1 MATLLVVD
9 DEQDIRDLVVKRLVR
24 EGHKVM
30 SADGGLIALAL
41 IERHGMPDAAILDL
55 DMPGMNGFD
64 LLARLRVLRPQLPAL
79 FLTVLWGADV
89 HAGVQAASA
98 AYVAKPFSAA
108 ELATGVRWLLGS
120 VHDLDGARE

>member
-24 EGHKVM
+24 DGHKVL

-64 LLARLRVLRPQLPAL
+64 LLARLRALRPQLPAL
-79 FLTVLWGADV
+79 FLTVLWGPNV
-89 HAGVQAASA
+89 HAGVQAAA
-98 AYVAKPFSAA
+98 ATYVAKPFSAA
-108 ELATGVRWLLGS
+108 ELATGVRWLLS
-120 VHDLDGARE
+120 TVHDLDGARE